1 MPSHVRRTFAHT
13 HTSTRNARTGSVLRV
28 LHQQDM
34 LQFMF
39 LRYLPW
45 RVCHSSSERP
55 HQHANKYT
63 DDDTHR
69 DSDTFDN
76 PDGDINPNGNT
87 NEDSHPYV
95 NYYFH

>member
-1 MPSHVRRTFAHT
+1 MPSHVRRTFAHS

-63 DDDTHR
+63 D
-69 DSDTFDN
+69 
-76 PDGDINPNGNT
+76 GDVNLNGNT
-87 NEDSHPYV
+87 HEDSHPYV